1 MPHASTTSNFPSYD
15 SLIRRLM
22 VGVHVVGFFR
32 PNGKCVWISAKKAG
46 LNLMLVVTEVL
57 RTGRSVR
64 NVESEESVSFA
75 LPLRARHDIV
85 GILALTVSTNES
97 DNWDMT
103 LERIE
108 SALQPVVTV
117 LAHEL
122 AVRTPPTKAKV
133 LTERTEE
140 LEWLF
145 SVTSG
150 LRSGSGEN
158 AAVQQLLGAA
168 VERLKASYGGLAM
181 TEKRLTV
188 TYISPTRGDPAA
200 ALAYAQAHPHL
211 MSFVQRQKK
220 PLLINKPP
228 PGRADL
234 SKHKIMALPIFQTRR
249 VTGLIA
255 FFKANDHADFGR
267 REQYVGRHIA
277 RQIGALFDSQYDL
290 ATGLYTRVA
299 FEQHVNQF
307 LNGRADRTHSLVYID
322 IDELNVVNEAFGY
335 EAGDELIVRVA
346 DLLRPPALPADAIAA
361 RTAGD
366 RFLLFLPGYD
376 TAAAQGCAVNLQK
389 LAAGVALGMGSRR
402 MQLAFSCGISRP
414 LQVDEPVGRAIAAAE
429 LACKTAKERGRNRC
443 EVYLDVDES
452 MMRRRVDITG
462 LGRLREAL
470 SEDRLEL
477 FGQRIAPIDDVSA
490 TAAVECLVQ
499 MRNADGSLV
508 PTDELISTAQRFK
521 MLKEI
526 DEWTI
531 KNALSML
538 APHASMMLY
547 SGMQITLNL
556 SGESL
561 NDEHLLARIAIWVR
575 ASNVPPGRITFEVA
589 ETAAVSNLRVA
600 NKLMRDLRQM
610 GCRFALDKFGTG
622 VNSLSY
628 LKSLPVHSVK
638 IDGSF
643 VRDVVT
649 NPGSVAM
656 VRAIAELARDLGMKS
671 VADLVE
677 SDAVL
682 AKLRAL
688 GVDFVQGGRI
698 HHAQEL
704 KSWLD
709 AQAQAVSLVPGRL
722 ELMD

>member
-1 MPHASTTSNFPSYD
+1 
-15 SLIRRLM
+15 
-22 VGVHVVGFFR
+22 
-32 PNGKCVWISAKKAG
+32 
-46 LNLMLVVTEVL
+46 
-57 RTGRSVR
+57 
-64 NVESEESVSFA
+64 
-75 LPLRARHDIV
+75 
-85 GILALTVSTNES
+85 
-97 DNWDMT
+97 
-103 LERIE
+103 
-108 SALQPVVTV
+108 
-117 LAHEL
+117 
-122 AVRTPPTKAKV
+122 
-133 LTERTEE
+133 
-140 LEWLF
+140 
-145 SVTSG
+145 
-150 LRSGSGEN
+150 
-158 AAVQQLLGAA
+158 
-168 VERLKASYGGLAM
+168 
-181 TEKRLTV
+181 
-188 TYISPTRGDPAA
+188 
-200 ALAYAQAHPHL
+200 
-211 MSFVQRQKK
+211 
-220 PLLINKPP
+220 
-228 PGRADL
+228 
-234 SKHKIMALPIFQTRR
+234 
-249 VTGLIA
+249 
-255 FFKANDHADFGR
+255 
-267 REQYVGRHIA
+267 
-277 RQIGALFDSQYDL
+277 
-290 ATGLYTRVA
+290 
-299 FEQHVNQF
+299 
-307 LNGRADRTHSLVYID
+307 
-322 IDELNVVNEAFGY
+322 
-335 EAGDELIVRVA
+335 
-346 DLLRPPALPADAIAA
+346 
-361 RTAGD
+361 
-366 RFLLFLPGYD
+366 
-376 TAAAQGCAVNLQK
+376 
-389 LAAGVALGMGSRR
+389 
-402 MQLAFSCGISRP
+402 
-414 LQVDEPVGRAIAAAE
+414 
-429 LACKTAKERGRNRC
+429 
-443 EVYLDVDES
+443 